1 MPATDALW
9 MGLLR
14 ADVPDE
20 QLQRDVVAFFQN
32 HAPKYARGLQ
42 VHIASGKYKKAH
54 VVLKSMIPRD
64 VVHSLNRCAFQ
75 EGGVERRICVDD
87 AHGSPAQRCPRW
99 IAGFCRGRNLRFTHS
114 CWCRHEACPTADAQY
129 RLVKVPLSGA
139 KGTEIVDKFNTS
151 GPFHDGSRPRV
162 VSIAAVQNDTLV
174 RLHEEYRQ
182 YLRNKNKGE
191 PTVRELYHGTNNNIL
206 DVLYKHG
213 LQPPSDMQASERCPV
228 SGGKGLCTSLC
239 NNDCQYCTERHEWNK
254 CHMFGLGIYLA
265 DLSQKSHRYC
275 SQPEQL
281 PSGRRRFRMVV
292 CSVLGTGLE
301 VAGHLRDK
309 DAMHDVCNVRA
320 LGHDLKDMIEPHCCS
335 IPSREQIEGADLLAV
350 KGLGDH
356 ARAGW
361 SVVNSE
367 YIAYH
372 PYQCLPKYEITYEV

>member
-1 MPATDALW
+1 
-9 MGLLR
+9 MG
-14 ADVPDE
+14 
-20 QLQRDVVAFFQN
+20 
-32 HAPKYARGLQ
+32 
-42 VHIASGKYKKAH
+42 
-54 VVLKSMIPRD
+54 
-64 VVHSLNRCAFQ
+64 
-75 EGGVERRICVDD
+75 
-87 AHGSPAQRCPRW
+87 
-99 IAGFCRGRNLRFTHS
+99 
-114 CWCRHEACPTADAQY
+114 
-129 RLVKVPLSGA
+129 
-139 KGTEIVDKFNTS
+139 
-151 GPFHDGSRPRV
+151 
-162 VSIAAVQNDTLV
+162 
-174 RLHEEYRQ
+174 
-182 YLRNKNKGE
+182 KGE

-320 LGHDLKDMIEPHCCS
+320 LGHDLKDMIEPHCCAVMCWPMS
-335 IPSREQIEGADLLAV
+335 PLWHEHPGLLFRFGFAPCVFFFPTAHLDRVGGRGRGRGRDETPRTKEGPGLGSNASSQRLFFCTAYSPCVEARRARERVSESRAESRE
-350 KGLGDH
+350 
-356 ARAGW
+356 
-361 SVVNSE
+361 
-367 YIAYH
+367 
-372 PYQCLPKYEITYEV
+372 